1 MFDWGLYLFCMKQV
15 FTPLEQIDS
24 FLEDALGKKA
34 LKGLTRFIPEM
45 EKEFERVKRA
55 VPFALTEEAKQKY
68 IDFENINAE
77 LKKYI
82 LESGLLVAF
91 DCENW
96 LEGKEILEGIR
107 PLSQTSSIKVC
118 KMLTLIV
125 TRDTSDFGFFNYQ
138 LRKGTLLSLLKN
150 LSDNISN
157 NTSSQTL

>member
-1 MFDWGLYLFCMKQV
+1 MKQV

-24 FLEDALGKKA
+24 FLEDELGKKA
-34 LKGLTRFIPEM
+34 LKGLIRFIPEM
-45 EKEFERVKRA
+45 EKEFERVKKA
-55 VPFALTEEAKQKY
+55 VPFPLTEEAKQKY

-77 LKKYI
+77 LKKHI

-91 DCENW
+91 NWENW
-96 LEGKEILEGIR
+96 LEGKEILEEIR

-125 TRDTSDFGFFNYQ
+125 SRDAGDFGYFNYH

-157 NTSSQTL
+157 NSSSQTL